1 MTERWVSQWVFCPNC
16 GQPNVQ
22 KYPNNM
28 PVADFFCPDCSEAYE
43 LKSQRQSIGTKVVDG
58 AYASMIKRLQASSSP
73 NLFLLEYDPSNFE
86 VRNFLV
92 IPKHFFVP
100 DIIERRKP
108 LAQGARRAG
117 WTGCNIL
124 LQGVPQKGKIFFVQ
138 EKELVPRD
146 MVLLKWRETV
156 FLRNFDAT
164 GRGWLRETMICIERF
179 GVSHFTLQD
188 LYRFDKE
195 LSRRYLGNR
204 HIREKIRQQ
213 LQILR
218 DKGYVEFI
226 GSGHYR
232 LR

>member
-1 MTERWVSQWVFCPNC
+1 MERRRITMRMHLCLDTDVARTYRSSSQRARVMTERWVSQWVFCPNC

-124 LQGVPQKGKIFFVQ
+124 LQGVPQKGKIFFV
-138 EKELVPRD
+138 
-146 MVLLKWRETV
+146 
-156 FLRNFDAT
+156 
-164 GRGWLRETMICIERF
+164 
-179 GVSHFTLQD
+179 
-188 LYRFDKE
+188 
-195 LSRRYLGNR
+195 
-204 HIREKIRQQ
+204 REK
-213 LQILR
+213 
-218 DKGYVEFI
+218 K
-226 GSGHYR
+226 SSYR
-232 LR
+232 GTWYCSNGVKLFS